1 MSSEPGANKRHHNP
15 VDSICRKIKSIQ
27 MMDQVSNP
35 ALQIP
40 KFQSQNFDSP
50 QCNVKRN
57 LEELLKKRTF
67 RSHDSTD
74 PHLISPSCD
83 SIFSADLQLLSP
95 CLGHMSDSSPINATY
110 SIIKRKERS
119 SSSWMP
125 VCAMESCSS
134 SYVRSR
140 EANTQNKLSALSN
153 IESKDVT
160 HEQKY
165 LTSSPNLYYF
175 TPDKKS
181 ESAVNQSP
189 VPKRLPLSEKG
200 WKQSLE
206 YKTDTTH
213 DVSLVCEEDLLTTIF
228 YACDID
234 QTGKVAV
241 SKIVDYLR
249 HTTSRGLEDSGLE
262 ELCNMLDPDQKD
274 ISIDL
279 ETYHAIMKEWIED
292 CKSKWEDGATE
303 EPAASMEDLESKA
316 YKNTPE
322 AKKTTVRMNV
332 TSGSLEAFG
341 GDVSRGDME
350 TSDLIICVADL
361 QYNNQKLQEENSKL
375 KLTLEAVD
383 ETNNKLLADNEDL
396 HQQIKSIQHSLLK
409 AKSLEEELEEAKNNL
424 NLSEEKRQQILWRNK
439 QLEKENQSLI
449 IKITSLQEENIRNS
463 MDTDGLQ
470 KKILELSK
478 NAAELQIQVHI
489 YETTVVNKEAS
500 LIQKEQDIK
509 ELKLTIV
516 ECSSII
522 ETLRAEK
529 NKLLEN
535 MQHMQQELISNGLN
549 FPLLCKLNSNIPEG
563 MKSLHCELEL
573 AQSSE
578 ITKTEWTSLD
588 ETLDREVLVLLQGPE
603 YVGEKFKTVMRNL
616 QEEASEAEELIM
628 ASLQWLKDS
637 DVNMQHA
644 WERKLVVLKQ
654 ELGEKRHL
662 WIQKLHLLEKYKEC
676 LDKDFI
682 RMAANLRRA
691 KTEQVHLRKELS
703 ARQREI
709 GTVKQLQKETAGQAE
724 ALGLELQKATKQL
737 EDAGK
742 QAKDQVEAF
751 HSACE
756 EAASL
761 KCKLEEA
768 ISEQQKLKDVNEA
781 LTSSCQ
787 LLQEKVEDQKT
798 TANALRWELLQRRLC
813 ELLCQCCAEL
823 DSDYCVLPSSTEL
836 VKEKQLHCS
845 KRRWSEGPTLGIEI
859 PRILPSDVSYWHNTL
874 LLDAL
879 NLETSCAN
887 NPPEHGWHRLCRQNS
902 DSCMFESCHLGYG
915 STSDVT
921 SVGHRWKI
929 CSAGNCTDADL
940 PVSITMMDS
949 SLTEIDCAEPPLPA
963 NLIPSSEHL
972 TSPQEVL
979 TSSLESTAPVTGHL
993 FIEEKSL
1000 KRSREKEEAMPTSVA
1015 MEKNNSKDPAGPV
1028 SGADLT
1034 KKKEFCPAMEEHK
1047 TAFQNI
1053 LKQDL
1058 EVGQEKKNNKE
1069 QSEEAPAVVP
1079 SRKGSSPTTGGVK
1092 GDKTK
1097 QNESDSPNE
1106 KEVEAEF
1113 LRLSLGFKCDLFTLD
1128 KRVRLEE
1135 RSRDLAEENLK
1146 KEITNAL
1153 KMLEALVPLCEE
1165 DNQAQEIIK
1174 KLQKS
1179 LHFLS
1184 QYAARVASR
1193 AEMLGAINQESR
1205 VSKAV
1210 EVMIQH
1216 VENLKRMYAKE
1227 HAELEELKQVLL
1239 QNERSFSSLGDRDE
1253 STNKKLPNSFN
1264 FKPSSL
1270 RRVSIA
1276 ALPRSAGSAGIGL
1289 PLVSK
1294 GSQVVRCLIFSKLAG
1309 LKHEIANAVS
1319 VQLLLQAQLHESD
1332 GDERSDR
1339 FNRRSSSWGRLG
1351 AKQNE
1356 KRPSLQR
1363 FISTY
1368 SWAEYEDLHSETKNE
1383 LSESSAEAQETSRK
1397 ESVSENGKHASKWN
1411 LESACNLMSLWAS
1424 HFKASFSNA
1433 NKTLWVSVSI
1443 LVLLAALTSF
1453 LTGLSLQRPADAAP
1467 VGTRDSWTSLQQL
1480 LWPYTGLQHNGP
1492 PPV

>member
-40 KFQSQNFDSP
+40 KFQSRNFDSP
-50 QCNVKRN
+50 QCNAKKN

-74 PHLISPSCD
+74 QHLISPSCD
-83 SIFSADLQLLSP
+83 GIFSADLQLLSP
-95 CLGHMSDSSPINATY
+95 CLGHMSDSSPINATC

-119 SSSWMP
+119 CSSWMP
-125 VCAMESCSS
+125 VCAIESCSPS
-134 SYVRSR
+134 SFRSR
-140 EANTQNKLSALSN
+140 EANAQNKLSALSN
-153 IESKDVT
+153 IESKDVP

-181 ESAVNQSP
+181 ESAVKRSP
-189 VPKRLPLSEKG
+189 VSKRSSLSERG

-213 DVSLVCEEDLLTTIF
+213 DASLVCEEDLLTTIF
-228 YACDID
+228 YACDVD

-262 ELCNMLDPDQKD
+262 ELCIMLDPDQKD
-274 ISIDL
+274 ISMDL

-292 CKSKWEDGATE
+292 CKSKWEDEATE
-303 EPAASMEDLESKA
+303 EPVASMEDLESKV
-316 YKNTPE
+316 YKTTPE

-396 HQQIKSIQHSLLK
+396 RQQIKSIQHSVLK

-424 NLSEEKRQQILWRNK
+424 NLLEEKRQQILWQNK

-449 IKITSLQEENIRNS
+449 IKVTSLQEENIRNS

-478 NAAELQIQVHI
+478 NAEELQVQMHI

-500 LIQKEQDIK
+500 LVQKEQDIE

-522 ETLRAEK
+522 ETLRTEK

-563 MKSLHCELEL
+563 TNSLHCELEL

-603 YVGEKFKTVMRNL
+603 YGEEKFKTVMRNL

-628 ASLQWLKDS
+628 SSLQWVKDS
-637 DVNMQHA
+637 DVSMQHV
-644 WERKLVVLKQ
+644 WERKLVALKQ

-662 WIQKLHLLEKYKEC
+662 WIQKLHLLEKYKES

-682 RMAANLRRA
+682 RMAANLRRT
-691 KTEQVHLRKELS
+691 KTEQLHLRKELS

-709 GTVKQLQKETAGQAE
+709 ETVKQLQEETAGQAE

-737 EDAGK
+737 EDASK

-756 EAASL
+756 EAASF

-768 ISEQQKLKDVNEA
+768 ISEQQKLRDVNEA
-781 LTSSCQ
+781 LTSTCQ

-823 DSDYCVLPSSTEL
+823 DSDYSVLPLSTEL
-836 VKEKQLHCS
+836 VKEKHLQCS
-845 KRRWSEGPTLGIEI
+845 KRRWSEGPTLGTEL
-859 PRILPSDVSYWHNTL
+859 PRVLPSDVSYWHSTL

-887 NPPEHGWHRLCRQNS
+887 NPPEHGWDRPWRQSS
-902 DSCMFESCHLGYG
+902 DSCLLESCHPGHG

-949 SLTEIDCAEPPLPA
+949 SVTEIDCAEPPLPA
-963 NLIPSSEHL
+963 NLIPSSSDRF
-972 TSPQEVL
+972 TSPQGVL
-979 TSSLESTAPVTGHL
+979 TSSLESTAPVTGRL
-993 FIEEKSL
+993 VIGEKSF
-1000 KRSREKEEAMPTSVA
+1000 KRLCEKEDDAPTSVA
-1015 MEKNNSKDPAGPV
+1015 MEKNSSKDPAGPV

-1047 TAFQNI
+1047 TAFQNV

-1058 EVGQEKKNNKE
+1058 EVGKEKKNNKE
-1069 QSEEAPAVVP
+1069 QSEEAPVVVP
-1079 SRKGSSPTTGGVK
+1079 SRKGSSPTAGGVK

-1146 KEITNAL
+1146 KEITNAV

-1289 PLVSK
+1289 TLVSK

-1368 SWAEYEDLHSETKNE
+1368 SWAEYEDLRSETK
-1383 LSESSAEAQETSRK
+1383 
-1397 ESVSENGKHASKWN
+1397 
-1411 LESACNLMSLWAS
+1411 
-1424 HFKASFSNA
+1424 
-1433 NKTLWVSVSI
+1433 
-1443 LVLLAALTSF
+1443 
-1453 LTGLSLQRPADAAP
+1453 
-1467 VGTRDSWTSLQQL
+1467 
-1480 LWPYTGLQHNGP
+1480 
-1492 PPV
+1492 

>member
-1 MSSEPGANKRHHNP
+1 MSSEHSTNKRHHNP

-27 MMDQVSNP
+27 MMDQASNS

-40 KFQSQNFDSP
+40 KLQSQNFDSP
-50 QCNVKRN
+50 QCTIKKN
-57 LEELLKKRTF
+57 LEEILKKRTF
-67 RSHDSTD
+67 RGHDSSD
-74 PHLISPSCD
+74 PHLISPSSD
-83 SIFSADLQLLSP
+83 SVFSAGLQLLSP
-95 CLGHMSDSSPINATY
+95 CLSHISDSCSADDSCSVTK
-110 SIIKRKERS
+110 SEERS
-119 SSSWMP
+119 SNSWIP
-125 VCAMESCSS
+125 VCPMEKCSP
-134 SYVRSR
+134 SYFRSR
-140 EANTQNKLSALSN
+140 EANTPNKLHSLSN
-153 IESKDVT
+153 IESKDVSR
-160 HEQKY
+160 EQKY
-165 LTSSPNLYYF
+165 LTSSPNLYF
-175 TPDKKS
+175 FASDKKS
-181 ESAVNQSP
+181 ESPVIQSP
-189 VPKRLPLSEKG
+189 VPKRLSLSERG
-200 WKQSLE
+200 WKQPWG
-206 YKTDTTH
+206 YKAGNMY
-213 DVSLVCEEDLLTTIF
+213 DVSLICEEDLLTTIF
-228 YACDID
+228 CACDIEH
-234 QTGKVAV
+234 TGKVAV
-241 SKIVDYLR
+241 SKIIDYLR

-274 ISIDL
+274 VSVDL

-292 CKSKWEDGATE
+292 CKRKWEDSATE
-303 EPAASMEDLESKA
+303 EPTVSMEDLEFKVHKTTS
-316 YKNTPE
+316 E
-322 AKKTTVRMNV
+322 AKKSHVRMNV

-341 GDVSRGDME
+341 GDMSKGDME
-350 TSDLIICVADL
+350 TSDLITCVADL
-361 QYNNQKLQEENSKL
+361 QYNNQKLQEENNKL

-396 HQQIKSIQHSLLK
+396 QQQIKSIQHSVLK
-409 AKSLEEELEEAKNNL
+409 AKSLEEDLEEAKNNL
-424 NLSEEKRQQILWRNK
+424 NFSEEKRQQILCQNK

-463 MDTDGLQ
+463 MDNDGLQ
-470 KKILELSK
+470 KKILEMSK
-478 NAAELQIQVHI
+478 NAAELQMQAHI
-489 YETTVVNKEAS
+489 YETTVMNKEAS

-516 ECSSII
+516 ECSSVI

-535 MQHMQQELISNGLN
+535 MQHMQQELISNGSS
-549 FPLLCKLNSNIPEG
+549 FPLLHKFNSNVPEG
-563 MKSLHCELEL
+563 MNSLHCELEL

-588 ETLDREVLVLLQGPE
+588 ETLDREVLFLLQGPE
-603 YVGEKFKTVMRNL
+603 YAGEKFKSVLQNL
-616 QEEASEAEELIM
+616 QKEASEAEDLVM
-628 ASLQWLKDS
+628 TSLQWVKDP
-637 DVNMQHA
+637 DVNMQQA
-644 WERKLVVLKQ
+644 WERKLIVLKQ

-662 WIQKLHLLEKYKEC
+662 WIQNLHLLEKYKET

-682 RMAANLRRA
+682 RTASNLRRA
-691 KTEQVHLRKELS
+691 KTEQLHLRKELS

-709 GTVKQLQKETAGQAE
+709 ETVKQLQEETAGQAE
-724 ALGLELQKATKQL
+724 TLGLELQKATKQL
-737 EDAGK
+737 EDARK
-742 QAKDQVEAF
+742 QAEDKVEAF
-751 HSACE
+751 HSACA

-768 ISEQQKLKDVNEA
+768 ISEQQKLKDVNAA
-781 LTSSCQ
+781 LTSVCQ
-787 LLQEKVEDQKT
+787 FLQEKVEDQKT
-798 TANALRWELLQRRLC
+798 TVNTLRWELLQRRLC

-823 DSDYCVLPSSTEL
+823 ESDYSLLPTSAEP
-836 VKEKQLHCS
+836 VKGKQLHCS
-845 KRRWSEGPTLGIEI
+845 KLWSKGPALCSEVPRTLPLDI
-859 PRILPSDVSYWHNTL
+859 SYQHSAS

-879 NLETSCAN
+879 TLETSCPN
-887 NPPEHGWHRLCRQNS
+887 NCPVHGWDQRCRQS
-902 DSCMFESCHLGYG
+902 SGSCMFESRNLGDAYA
-915 STSDVT
+915 SDVT
-921 SVGHRWKI
+921 SVRCKWKI
-929 CSAGNCTDADL
+929 CSAGNYTDADL

-949 SLTEIDCAEPPLPA
+949 SLAEIDCAEPTLPA
-963 NLIPSSEHL
+963 SLIPSSDHL

-979 TSSLESTAPVTGHL
+979 TSSLESTAPVTGCL
-993 FIEEKSL
+993 VMDEKSP
-1000 KRSREKEEAMPTSVA
+1000 KRSHEKEEDVPTSVA
-1015 MEKNNSKDPAGPV
+1015 KEKNNDKDPAGPV
-1028 SGADLT
+1028 SEADLT
-1034 KKKEFCPAMEEHK
+1034 KKKFCPVTEEHK
-1047 TAFQNI
+1047 TPFQNV
-1053 LKQDL
+1053 LKQDP
-1058 EVGQEKKNNKE
+1058 EVGQEKKNKE
-1069 QSEEAPAVVP
+1069 QSEEAPAAVP
-1079 SRKGSSPTTGGVK
+1079 SKKGSSPAAGGIK

-1179 LHFLS
+1179 LQFLS

-1239 QNERSFSSLGDRDE
+1239 QNERSFNSLGDRDE

-1264 FKPSSL
+1264 FKPSSSL

-1276 ALPRSAGSAGIGL
+1276 TLPRSAGSAGIGL
-1289 PLVSK
+1289 PLA
-1294 GSQVVRCLIFSKLAG
+1294 QF
-1309 LKHEIANAVS
+1309 HEP
-1319 VQLLLQAQLHESD
+1319 D
-1332 GDERSDR
+1332 GDERSDK

-1368 SWAEYEDLHSETKNE
+1368 SWAEYEGEHAETKNE
-1383 LSESSAEAQETSRK
+1383 QSESPTEVQEEPSRK
-1397 ESVSENGKHASKWN
+1397 ESISEKGKYSSKWN
-1411 LESACNLMSLWAS
+1411 LESVCNLMSSWAS

-1467 VGTRDSWTSLQQL
+1467 VGTGDSWTSLQQL

>member
-1 MSSEPGANKRHHNP
+1 MSSEHGANKRHHNP

-40 KFQSQNFDSP
+40 KFQSRNFDSP
-50 QCNVKRN
+50 QCNIKKN
-57 LEELLKKRTF
+57 LEEILKKITSK
-67 RSHDSTD
+67 SHDSTD
-74 PHLISPSCD
+74 PCLISPSSD
-83 SIFSADLQLLSP
+83 SVFSADMQVLSP
-95 CLGHMSDSSPINATY
+95 YLRRISDSRSASATF
-110 SIIKRKERS
+110 SVIKSKERS
-119 SSSWMP
+119 RNSWMP
-125 VCAMESCSS
+125 VCHVEDCSP
-134 SYVRSR
+134 YYFRSGD
-140 EANTQNKLSALSN
+140 ANTQSKMCALSN
-153 IESKDVT
+153 TESKDVP

-175 TPDKKS
+175 TSDKKS
-181 ESAVNQSP
+181 ESAVLQSP
-189 VPKRLPLSEKG
+189 VPKRLSSSERG
-200 WKQSLE
+200 WKQPVG
-206 YKTDTTH
+206 YRADNTY
-213 DVSLVCEEDLLTTIF
+213 DVSLICEEDLLTTIF
-228 YACDID
+228 CACDIEH
-234 QTGKVAV
+234 TGKVAV

-249 HTTSRGLEDSGLE
+249 HTTSRGSEDSGLE

-274 ISIDL
+274 VSVDL

-292 CKSKWEDGATE
+292 CKRKWEDGAIK
-303 EPAASMEDLESKA
+303 EPMASMEDPEFKT
-316 YKNTPE
+316 YQNTSG
-322 AKKTTVRMNV
+322 AKKTHVQMNV

-350 TSDLIICVADL
+350 TSDLITCVADL
-361 QYNNQKLQEENSKL
+361 QYSNQKLQEENNKL

-383 ETNNKLLADNEDL
+383 ETNNKLLADNKDL
-396 HQQIKSIQHSLLK
+396 HQQIKSIQHFVLK

-424 NLSEEKRQQILWRNK
+424 NLSEEMRQQILCQNK

-463 MDTDGLQ
+463 MDTDGFQ

-478 NAAELQIQVHI
+478 NAAELQIQAHI
-489 YETTVVNKEAS
+489 YENTVVNKEAS

-535 MQHMQQELISNGLN
+535 MQHMQQELISNGLS
-549 FPLLCKLNSNIPEG
+549 FPLCKFNSNIPEG
-563 MKSLHCELEL
+563 MNSLHCELEL
-573 AQSSE
+573 AQFSE

-603 YVGEKFKTVMRNL
+603 YEGEKFKSIMQNL
-616 QEEASEAEELIM
+616 VSGRAYQEEASEAEKLVM
-628 ASLQWLKDS
+628 TSLQWVKVP
-637 DVNMQHA
+637 DVNMQQA

-662 WIQKLHLLEKYKEC
+662 WIQKLHLLEKYKES

-682 RMAANLRRA
+682 RMAGNLRRT
-691 KTEQVHLRKELS
+691 KTEQLHLRRELS

-709 GTVKQLQKETAGQAE
+709 ETVKQLQEETAGQAE

-737 EDAGK
+737 EDASK
-742 QAKDQVEAF
+742 QAEDQVEAF

-768 ISEQQKLKDVNEA
+768 ISEQQKLKDVNAA
-781 LTSSCQ
+781 LTSTCQ
-787 LLQEKVEDQKT
+787 LLQEKVEEQKT

-823 DSDYCVLPSSTEL
+823 EFDYGLLPTSA
-836 VKEKQLHCS
+836 KPIKGKQLHCS
-845 KRRWSEGPTLGIEI
+845 KQLWSEGPILCSELPRTLA
-859 PRILPSDVSYWHNTL
+859 SDVSYWRSTP

-879 NLETSCAN
+879 TLETSCLN
-887 NPPEHGWHRLCRQNS
+887 NFPVHGWDQPCRHS
-902 DSCMFESCHLGYG
+902 SGSCKFESCDLGHA

-921 SVGHRWKI
+921 LVGCKWKI
-929 CSAGNCTDADL
+929 CSADNHTDADL

-949 SLTEIDCAEPPLPA
+949 SLTEIDCAEPTLPA
-963 NLIPSSEHL
+963 SLIPSSDHL
-972 TSPQEVL
+972 TSPQVL
-979 TSSLESTAPVTGHL
+979 TSSLESTTPVTGFL
-993 FIEEKSL
+993 AMEEKSL
-1000 KRSREKEEAMPTSVA
+1000 KFLREKEEDVPTSVA
-1015 MEKNNSKDPAGPV
+1015 MEKNSDKDPATPV

-1034 KKKEFCPAMEEHK
+1034 EKEFCPMMEEHK
-1047 TAFQNI
+1047 TAFQNV
-1053 LKQDL
+1053 LKQDP
-1058 EVGQEKKNNKE
+1058 VYQEKNNKE
-1069 QSEEAPAVVP
+1069 QSEEAPAMVP
-1079 SRKGSSPTTGGVK
+1079 SRKGSSPTAGGIK

-1097 QNESDSPNE
+1097 QNEPDSPNE

-1179 LHFLS
+1179 LQFLS

-1239 QNERSFSSLGDRDE
+1239 QNERSFSALGDRDE
-1253 STNKKLPNSFN
+1253 SANKKLPNSFN
-1264 FKPSSL
+1264 FKPSSSL

-1276 ALPRSAGSAGIGL
+1276 TLPRSAGNAGIGL
-1289 PLVSK
+1289 PL
-1294 GSQVVRCLIFSKLAG
+1294 
-1309 LKHEIANAVS
+1309 
-1319 VQLLLQAQLHESD
+1319 AQLHEPD
-1332 GDERSDR
+1332 GDERTDK
-1339 FNRRSSSWGRLG
+1339 FKRRSSSWGRLG

-1368 SWAEYEDLHSETKNE
+1368 SWAEYEDEHSETKNE
-1383 LSESSAEAQETSRK
+1383 RSESPAEAQEEPSRK
-1397 ESVSENGKHASKWN
+1397 ESVSEKGKYSSKWN
-1411 LESACNLMSLWAS
+1411 LESVCNLMSSWAS
-1424 HFKASFSNA
+1424 HFKTSFSSA

-1467 VGTRDSWTSLQQL
+1467 VGTGDSWTSLQQL

>member
-1 MSSEPGANKRHHNP
+1 MSSEPGANKKHHNP

-40 KFQSQNFDSP
+40 KFQSPNFDSP
-50 QCNVKRN
+50 QCNAKKN

-74 PHLISPSCD
+74 PHLISPSGD

-95 CLGHMSDSSPINATY
+95 CLGHMSDSSSVNATY
-110 SIIKRKERS
+110 SIIKRKENS

-125 VCAMESCSS
+125 VCAIESCSP
-134 SYVRSR
+134 SYFRSR

-153 IESKDVT
+153 IESKDVP

-181 ESAVNQSP
+181 ESVVKRSP
-189 VPKRLPLSEKG
+189 VPKRSSLSERG

-206 YKTDTTH
+206 YKTDTMH
-213 DVSLVCEEDLLTTIF
+213 DASLVCEEDLLTTIF
-228 YACDID
+228 YACDVD

-274 ISIDL
+274 ISMDL

-303 EPAASMEDLESKA
+303 EPAAGMEDLESKV
-316 YKNTPE
+316 YKTTPE

-396 HQQIKSIQHSLLK
+396 RQQIKSIQHSVLK
-409 AKSLEEELEEAKNNL
+409 AKSLEEELEEAKSNL
-424 NLSEEKRQQILWRNK
+424 NLLEEKRQQILCQNK

-449 IKITSLQEENIRNS
+449 IKVTSLQEENIRSS
-463 MDTDGLQ
+463 MDADGLQ

-489 YETTVVNKEAS
+489 YETTVMNKEAS

-549 FPLLCKLNSNIPEG
+549 FPLLCKLNCNIPEG
-563 MKSLHCELEL
+563 TNSLHCELEL

-603 YVGEKFKTVMRNL
+603 YGGEKFKTVMRNL

-628 ASLQWLKDS
+628 ASLQWVKDS
-637 DVNMQHA
+637 DVSIQHV

-662 WIQKLHLLEKYKEC
+662 WIQKLHLLEKYKET

-682 RMAANLRRA
+682 RMAANLRRT
-691 KTEQVHLRKELS
+691 KTEQLHLRKELS

-709 GTVKQLQKETAGQAE
+709 ETVKQLQEETAGQAE

-737 EDAGK
+737 EDASK

-781 LTSSCQ
+781 LTSTCQ
-787 LLQEKVEDQKT
+787 LLQEKVEDQQT

-823 DSDYCVLPSSTEL
+823 DSDYSVLPSSTEL

-845 KRRWSEGPTLGIEI
+845 KRRWSEGPTLGTEL
-859 PRILPSDVSYWHNTL
+859 PRILPSDVAYWHSTL

-887 NPPEHGWHRLCRQNS
+887 NPPEHGRDWPCRQNS
-902 DSCMFESCHLGYG
+902 DSCMFESCHPGHG
-915 STSDVT
+915 PTSDVT

-949 SLTEIDCAEPPLPA
+949 SVTEIDCAELPLPA
-963 NLIPSSEHL
+963 NLVPSSDHL

-979 TSSLESTAPVTGHL
+979 ASSLESTAPVTDHL
-993 FIEEKSL
+993 VIEEKSL
-1000 KRSREKEEAMPTSVA
+1000 KRLCEKEEDVPTSVT

-1034 KKKEFCPAMEEHK
+1034 KKKEFRPAMEEHK
-1047 TAFQNI
+1047 TVFQNV

-1069 QSEEAPAVVP
+1069 QSEEAPVVVP
-1079 SRKGSSPTTGGVK
+1079 SRKGSSPTAGGVK

-1264 FKPSSL
+1264 FK
-1270 RRVSIA
+1270 
-1276 ALPRSAGSAGIGL
+1276 
-1289 PLVSK
+1289 
-1294 GSQVVRCLIFSKLAG
+1294 
-1309 LKHEIANAVS
+1309 
-1319 VQLLLQAQLHESD
+1319 AQLHESD

-1383 LSESSAEAQETSRK
+1383 QSESPAEAQEPSRK

-1492 PPV
+1492 PPL

>member
-1 MSSEPGANKRHHNP
+1 MSSEPGANKKHHNP

-40 KFQSQNFDSP
+40 KFQSPNFDSP
-50 QCNVKRN
+50 QCNAKKN

-74 PHLISPSCD
+74 PHLISPSGD

-95 CLGHMSDSSPINATY
+95 CLGHMSDSSSVNATY
-110 SIIKRKERS
+110 SIIKRKENS

-125 VCAMESCSS
+125 VCAIESCSP
-134 SYVRSR
+134 SYFRSR

-153 IESKDVT
+153 IESKDVP

-181 ESAVNQSP
+181 ESVVKRSP
-189 VPKRLPLSEKG
+189 VPKRSSLSERG

-206 YKTDTTH
+206 YKTDTMH
-213 DVSLVCEEDLLTTIF
+213 DASLVCEEDLLTTIF
-228 YACDID
+228 YACDVD

-274 ISIDL
+274 ISMDL

-303 EPAASMEDLESKA
+303 EPAAGMEDLESKV
-316 YKNTPE
+316 YKTTPE

-396 HQQIKSIQHSLLK
+396 RQQIKSIQHSVLK
-409 AKSLEEELEEAKNNL
+409 AKSLEEELEEAKSNL
-424 NLSEEKRQQILWRNK
+424 NLLEEKRQQILCQNK

-449 IKITSLQEENIRNS
+449 IKVTSLQEENIRSS
-463 MDTDGLQ
+463 MDADGLQ

-489 YETTVVNKEAS
+489 YETTVMNKEAS

-549 FPLLCKLNSNIPEG
+549 FPLLCKLNCNIPEG
-563 MKSLHCELEL
+563 TNSLHCELEL

-603 YVGEKFKTVMRNL
+603 YGGEKFKTVMRNL

-628 ASLQWLKDS
+628 ASLQWVKDS
-637 DVNMQHA
+637 DVSIQHV

-662 WIQKLHLLEKYKEC
+662 WIQKLHLLEKYKET

-682 RMAANLRRA
+682 RMAANLRRT
-691 KTEQVHLRKELS
+691 KTEQLHLRKELS

-709 GTVKQLQKETAGQAE
+709 ETVKQLQEETAGQAE

-737 EDAGK
+737 EDASK

-781 LTSSCQ
+781 LTSTCQ
-787 LLQEKVEDQKT
+787 LLQEKVEDQQT

-823 DSDYCVLPSSTEL
+823 DSDYSVLPSSTEL

-845 KRRWSEGPTLGIEI
+845 KRRWSEGPTLGTEL
-859 PRILPSDVSYWHNTL
+859 PRILPSDVAYWHSTL

-887 NPPEHGWHRLCRQNS
+887 NPPEHGRDWPCRQNS
-902 DSCMFESCHLGYG
+902 DSCMFESCHPGHG
-915 STSDVT
+915 PTSDVT

-949 SLTEIDCAEPPLPA
+949 SVTEIDCAELPLPA
-963 NLIPSSEHL
+963 NLVPSSSDHL

-979 TSSLESTAPVTGHL
+979 ASSLESTAPVTDHL
-993 FIEEKSL
+993 VIEEKSL
-1000 KRSREKEEAMPTSVA
+1000 KRLCEKEEDVPTSVT

-1034 KKKEFCPAMEEHK
+1034 KKKEFRPAMEEHK
-1047 TAFQNI
+1047 TVFQNV

-1069 QSEEAPAVVP
+1069 QSEEAPVVVP
-1079 SRKGSSPTTGGVK
+1079 SRKGSSPTAGGVK

-1264 FKPSSL
+1264 FK
-1270 RRVSIA
+1270 
-1276 ALPRSAGSAGIGL
+1276 
-1289 PLVSK
+1289 
-1294 GSQVVRCLIFSKLAG
+1294 
-1309 LKHEIANAVS
+1309 
-1319 VQLLLQAQLHESD
+1319 AQLHESD

-1383 LSESSAEAQETSRK
+1383 QSESPAEAQEPSRK

-1492 PPV
+1492 PPL

>member
-1 MSSEPGANKRHHNP
+1 MMSSEPGANKRHHNP

-40 KFQSQNFDSP
+40 KFQSRNFDSP
-50 QCNVKRN
+50 QCNVRRN

-74 PHLISPSCD
+74 PQLISPSCD

-95 CLGHMSDSSPINATY
+95 CLGHMFDTSPINATY

-125 VCAMESCSS
+125 VCTMERCSP
-134 SYVRSR
+134 SYFRSR
-140 EANTQNKLSALSN
+140 EANTQNKLSASSN
-153 IESKDVT
+153 IESKDVPN
-160 HEQKY
+160 EQKY

-189 VPKRLPLSEKG
+189 VPKRLPLSERG

-228 YACDID
+228 YACDVD

-274 ISIDL
+274 ISLDL

-303 EPAASMEDLESKA
+303 EPAASMEDLESKV
-316 YKNTPE
+316 YRNTPE
-322 AKKTTVRMNV
+322 AKKTSVQMNV
-332 TSGSLEAFG
+332 TSASLEAFG

-361 QYNNQKLQEENSKL
+361 QYHNQKLQKENSKL

-396 HQQIKSIQHSLLK
+396 RQQIKSIQHSVLK

-424 NLSEEKRQQILWRNK
+424 NLSEEKRQQILWQNK

-449 IKITSLQEENIRNS
+449 IKVTSLQEENIRNS
-463 MDTDGLQ
+463 MDMDGLQ

-478 NAAELQIQVHI
+478 NAAELQMQVHI

-535 MQHMQQELISNGLN
+535 VQHMQQELISNGLN
-549 FPLLCKLNSNIPEG
+549 FPLLCKFNSNIPEG
-563 MKSLHCELEL
+563 MNSLHCELEL

-603 YVGEKFKTVMRNL
+603 YGGEKFKTVMRNL
-616 QEEASEAEELIM
+616 VSGAHQEEASEAEELIT
-628 ASLQWLKDS
+628 ASLQWVKDS
-637 DVNMQHA
+637 DVSMQHA
-644 WERKLVVLKQ
+644 WERKFVVLKQ

-662 WIQKLHLLEKYKEC
+662 WIQKLHLLEKYKES

-682 RMAANLRRA
+682 RMAANLRRT
-691 KTEQVHLRKELS
+691 KTEQIHLRKELS
-703 ARQREI
+703 ARQCEI
-709 GTVKQLQKETAGQAE
+709 ETVKQLQKETAGQAE

-737 EDAGK
+737 EDARK
-742 QAKDQVEAF
+742 QAKDQVDAF

-781 LTSSCQ
+781 LTSTCQ

-823 DSDYCVLPSSTEL
+823 DSDSCVLPSSTEL
-836 VKEKQLHCS
+836 VKGKQLRCS
-845 KRRWSEGPTLGIEI
+845 KRRWSEGPTLGTEI

-887 NPPEHGWHRLCRQNS
+887 NPPEDCWHRPCRQNS
-902 DSCMFESCHLGYG
+902 DSCVFESCHLGYG

-921 SVGHRWKI
+921 SVRHRWKI

-963 NLIPSSEHL
+963 NLIPSSSEHL

-979 TSSLESTAPVTGHL
+979 ASSLESTAPVTGRL
-993 FIEEKSL
+993 VIEEKSP
-1000 KRSREKEEAMPTSVA
+1000 KRLREKEEDMPTSLA
-1015 MEKNNSKDPAGPV
+1015 MEKNNRKDPAGPV

-1034 KKKEFCPAMEEHK
+1034 KKEFCPATEEHK
-1047 TAFQNI
+1047 TAFQTI

-1069 QSEEAPAVVP
+1069 QSEEAPVVVP
-1079 SRKGSSPTTGGVK
+1079 SRKGSSPTAGGVK

-1153 KMLEALVPLCEE
+1153 KMLEALAPLCEE

-1253 STNKKLPNSFN
+1253 SMNKKLPNSFN

-1289 PLVSK
+1289 SL
-1294 GSQVVRCLIFSKLAG
+1294 
-1309 LKHEIANAVS
+1309 
-1319 VQLLLQAQLHESD
+1319 AQLHESD

-1383 LSESSAEAQETSRK
+1383 QSESSAEAQEPSRK
-1397 ESVSENGKHASKWN
+1397 ASVSENGKHASKWN

>member
-1 MSSEPGANKRHHNP
+1 MSSEHGANKRHHNP

-40 KFQSQNFDSP
+40 KFQSRNFDSP
-50 QCNVKRN
+50 QCNIRKN
-57 LEELLKKRTF
+57 LEEILKKRTY
-67 RSHDSTD
+67 RSHDSSGSD
-74 PHLISPSCD
+74 LISPS
-83 SIFSADLQLLSP
+83 SNSLFSADLQLPSP
-95 CLGHMSDSSPINATY
+95 CLRRISDSHSADATY
-110 SIIKRKERS
+110 SITKSEERS
-119 SSSWMP
+119 SNLWMP
-125 VCAMESCSS
+125 VCPMENCSPP
-134 SYVRSR
+134 YFRSR
-140 EANTQNKLSALSN
+140 EANTQDKLRALAN
-153 IESKDVT
+153 IESKDVLC
-160 HEQKY
+160 
-165 LTSSPNLYYF
+165 LTSSPNLYF
-175 TPDKKS
+175 FPSDKKS
-181 ESAVNQSP
+181 ESAVIQSP
-189 VPKRLPLSEKG
+189 LSKRLYSSERG
-200 WKQSLE
+200 YKQSLG
-206 YKTDTTH
+206 YKADNVHDT
-213 DVSLVCEEDLLTTIF
+213 SFICEEDLLTTIF
-228 YACDID
+228 SACDIEH
-234 QTGKVAV
+234 TGKVAV

-249 HTTSRGLEDSGLE
+249 HTTSRGSEDSGLE

-274 ISIDL
+274 VSMDL

-292 CKSKWEDGATE
+292 CKRKWEDGATE
-303 EPAASMEDLESKA
+303 EPTASMEDLEFRVH
-316 YKNTPE
+316 KNTYE
-322 AKKTTVRMNV
+322 AKKMHVQMNV

-341 GDVSRGDME
+341 GDVSKGDME
-350 TSDLIICVADL
+350 TSDLITCVADL
-361 QYNNQKLQEENSKL
+361 QYNNQKLQEENNKL

-396 HQQIKSIQHSLLK
+396 RQQIKSIQHSVLK

-424 NLSEEKRQQILWRNK
+424 NLSEEKRQHILCQNK
-439 QLEKENQSLI
+439 QLEKENQSLL

-463 MDTDGLQ
+463 MDTDELQ
-470 KKILELSK
+470 KKILDLSK
-478 NAAELQIQVHI
+478 NAAELQIQAHI
-489 YETTVVNKEAS
+489 YESTVVTKEAS

-516 ECSSII
+516 ECSAII

-529 NKLLEN
+529 KKLLEN
-535 MQHMQQELISNGLN
+535 MQHIQQELISNGLS
-549 FPLLCKLNSNIPEG
+549 FPFFCKFNSNIPEG
-563 MKSLHCELEL
+563 TNSLHCELEL

-578 ITKTEWTSLD
+578 ITKTERISLD
-588 ETLDREVLVLLQGPE
+588 ETLDREVLFLLQGPE
-603 YVGEKFKTVMRNL
+603 YAGEKFKTVMQNL
-616 QEEASEAEELIM
+616 VSDRTYQEEASEAEELVM
-628 ASLQWLKDS
+628 TSLQWLKDP
-637 DVNMQHA
+637 DVNMQQA

-654 ELGEKRHL
+654 ELGEKRHI
-662 WIQKLHLLEKYKEC
+662 WIQKLHLLEKYKES

-682 RMAANLRRA
+682 RMAGNLRRT
-691 KTEQVHLRKELS
+691 KTEQLHLKKELS

-709 GTVKQLQKETAGQAE
+709 ETVKQLQEETAGWAE
-724 ALGLELQKATKQL
+724 ALGLELQRATKQL
-737 EDAGK
+737 EDANK
-742 QAKDQVEAF
+742 QAEDQVEAF
-751 HSACE
+751 HSASE

-768 ISEQQKLKDVNEA
+768 ISEQQKLKHVNTA
-781 LTSSCQ
+781 LTSTCQ
-787 LLQEKVEDQKT
+787 SLQEKVEDQKT
-798 TANALRWELLQRRLC
+798 TVNTLRWELLRRRLC

-823 DSDYCVLPSSTEL
+823 ESDYNLLPASAEP
-836 VKEKQLHCS
+836 VKGKQLCCS
-845 KRRWSEGPTLGIEI
+845 KQLWSEGPTLCTDLPRTLRSGI
-859 PRILPSDVSYWHNTL
+859 SYWRSTPL
-874 LLDAL
+874 IDAL
-879 NLETSCAN
+879 TLEISCPN
-887 NPPEHGWHRLCRQNS
+887 NSPARGWDWPYRQSS
-902 DSCMFESCHLGYG
+902 DRYTIESSKLGHA
-915 STSDVT
+915 STSDLK
-921 SVGHRWKI
+921 SVGSKWKI
-929 CSAGNCTDADL
+929 CSAGNYTDADL

-949 SLTEIDCAEPPLPA
+949 SVTETHCAEPSLPA
-963 NLIPSSEHL
+963 GL
-972 TSPQEVL
+972 TSSSDHSASPQGVL
-979 TSSLESTAPVTGHL
+979 TASLESTAPVTGCL
-993 FIEEKSL
+993 VMEEKSP
-1000 KRSREKEEAMPTSVA
+1000 KSSHEKEEDVPTSVA
-1015 MEKNNSKDPAGPV
+1015 TEKENDKDPAGAV

-1034 KKKEFCPAMEEHK
+1034 AKESCPGTEDHK
-1047 TAFQNI
+1047 TAFQNV
-1053 LKQDL
+1053 LKQGL
-1058 EVGQEKKNNKE
+1058 ELDQEKKNNKE

-1079 SRKGSSPTTGGVK
+1079 IRKGSSPTTGGIK
-1092 GDKTK
+1092 ADKTK
-1097 QNESDSPNE
+1097 QNEAESPNE

-1174 KLQKS
+1174 KLQRS
-1179 LHFLS
+1179 LQFLS
-1184 QYAARVASR
+1184 QYAARVASK

-1253 STNKKLPNSFN
+1253 PTNKKLPNSF
-1264 FKPSSL
+1264 KPSSTL

-1276 ALPRSAGSAGIGL
+1276 TLPRSAGNAGVGL
-1289 PLVSK
+1289 PLA
-1294 GSQVVRCLIFSKLAG
+1294 QF
-1309 LKHEIANAVS
+1309 HEPDG
-1319 VQLLLQAQLHESD
+1319 EEWSD
-1332 GDERSDR
+1332 K

-1368 SWAEYEDLHSETKNE
+1368 SWAEYEDEHAETKNE
-1383 LSESSAEAQETSRK
+1383 QSESPAEAQEPPSRK
-1397 ESVSENGKHASKWN
+1397 ESVSEKGKYSSKWS
-1411 LESACNLMSLWAS
+1411 LESVCNLMSSWAS
-1424 HFKASFSNA
+1424 HFKTSFSNA

-1467 VGTRDSWTSLQQL
+1467 VGTGDSWTSLQQL

>member
-1 MSSEPGANKRHHNP
+1 MSSEPGANKKHHNP

-40 KFQSQNFDSP
+40 KFQSPNFDSP
-50 QCNVKRN
+50 QCNAKKN

-74 PHLISPSCD
+74 PHLISPSGD

-95 CLGHMSDSSPINATY
+95 CLGHMSDSSSVNATY
-110 SIIKRKERS
+110 SIIKRKENS

-125 VCAMESCSS
+125 VCAIESCSP
-134 SYVRSR
+134 SYFRSR

-153 IESKDVT
+153 IESKDVP

-181 ESAVNQSP
+181 ESVVKRSP
-189 VPKRLPLSEKG
+189 VPKRSSLSERG

-206 YKTDTTH
+206 YKTDTMH
-213 DVSLVCEEDLLTTIF
+213 DASLVCEEDLLTTIF
-228 YACDID
+228 YACDVD

-274 ISIDL
+274 ISMDL

-303 EPAASMEDLESKA
+303 EPAAGMEDLESKV
-316 YKNTPE
+316 YKTTPE

-396 HQQIKSIQHSLLK
+396 RQQIKSIQHSVLK
-409 AKSLEEELEEAKNNL
+409 AKSLEEELEEAKSNL
-424 NLSEEKRQQILWRNK
+424 NLLEEKRQQILCQNK

-449 IKITSLQEENIRNS
+449 IKVTSLQEENIRSS
-463 MDTDGLQ
+463 MDADGLQ

-489 YETTVVNKEAS
+489 YETTVMNKEAS

-549 FPLLCKLNSNIPEG
+549 FPLLCKLNCNIPEG
-563 MKSLHCELEL
+563 TNSLHCELEL

-603 YVGEKFKTVMRNL
+603 YGGEKFKTVMRNL

-628 ASLQWLKDS
+628 ASLQWVKDS
-637 DVNMQHA
+637 DVSIQHV

-662 WIQKLHLLEKYKEC
+662 WIQKLHLLEKYKET

-682 RMAANLRRA
+682 RMAANLRRT
-691 KTEQVHLRKELS
+691 KTEQLHLRKELS

-709 GTVKQLQKETAGQAE
+709 ETVKQLQEETAGQAE

-737 EDAGK
+737 EDASK

-781 LTSSCQ
+781 LTSTCQ
-787 LLQEKVEDQKT
+787 LLQEKVEDQQT

-823 DSDYCVLPSSTEL
+823 DSDYSVLPSSTEL

-845 KRRWSEGPTLGIEI
+845 KRRWSEGPTLGTEL
-859 PRILPSDVSYWHNTL
+859 PRILPSDVAYWHSTL

-887 NPPEHGWHRLCRQNS
+887 NPPEHGRDWPCRQNS
-902 DSCMFESCHLGYG
+902 DSCMFESCHPGHG
-915 STSDVT
+915 PTSDVT

-949 SLTEIDCAEPPLPA
+949 SVTEIDCAELPLPA
-963 NLIPSSEHL
+963 NLVPSSSDHL

-979 TSSLESTAPVTGHL
+979 ASSLESTAPVTDHL
-993 FIEEKSL
+993 VIEEKSL
-1000 KRSREKEEAMPTSVA
+1000 KRLCEKEEDVPTSVT

-1034 KKKEFCPAMEEHK
+1034 KKKEFRPAMEEHK
-1047 TAFQNI
+1047 TVFQNV

-1069 QSEEAPAVVP
+1069 QSEEAPVVVP
-1079 SRKGSSPTTGGVK
+1079 SRKGSSPTAGGVK

-1289 PLVSK
+1289 TL
-1294 GSQVVRCLIFSKLAG
+1294 
-1309 LKHEIANAVS
+1309 
-1319 VQLLLQAQLHESD
+1319 AQLHESD

-1383 LSESSAEAQETSRK
+1383 QSESPAEAQEPSRK

-1492 PPV
+1492 PPL

>member
-1 MSSEPGANKRHHNP
+1 MSSEPGANKKHHNP

-40 KFQSQNFDSP
+40 KFQSPNFDSP
-50 QCNVKRN
+50 QCNAKKN

-74 PHLISPSCD
+74 PHLISPSGD

-95 CLGHMSDSSPINATY
+95 CLGHMSDSSSVNATY
-110 SIIKRKERS
+110 SIIKRKENS

-125 VCAMESCSS
+125 VCAIESCSP
-134 SYVRSR
+134 SYFRSR

-153 IESKDVT
+153 IESKDVP

-181 ESAVNQSP
+181 ESVVKRSP
-189 VPKRLPLSEKG
+189 VPKRSSLSERG

-206 YKTDTTH
+206 YKTDTMH
-213 DVSLVCEEDLLTTIF
+213 DASLVCEEDLLTTIF
-228 YACDID
+228 YACDVD

-274 ISIDL
+274 ISMDL

-303 EPAASMEDLESKA
+303 EPAAGMEDLESKV
-316 YKNTPE
+316 YKTTPE

-396 HQQIKSIQHSLLK
+396 RQQIKSIQHSVLK
-409 AKSLEEELEEAKNNL
+409 AKSLEEELEEAKSNL
-424 NLSEEKRQQILWRNK
+424 NLLEEKRQQILCQNK

-449 IKITSLQEENIRNS
+449 IKVTSLQEENIRSS
-463 MDTDGLQ
+463 MDADGLQ

-489 YETTVVNKEAS
+489 YETTVMNKEAS

-549 FPLLCKLNSNIPEG
+549 FPLLCKLNCNIPEG
-563 MKSLHCELEL
+563 TNSLHCELEL

-603 YVGEKFKTVMRNL
+603 YGGEKFKTVMRNL

-628 ASLQWLKDS
+628 ASLQWVKDS
-637 DVNMQHA
+637 DVSIQHV

-662 WIQKLHLLEKYKEC
+662 WIQKLHLLEKYKET

-682 RMAANLRRA
+682 RMAANLRRT
-691 KTEQVHLRKELS
+691 KTEQLHLRKELS

-709 GTVKQLQKETAGQAE
+709 ETVKQLQEETAGQAE

-737 EDAGK
+737 EDASK

-781 LTSSCQ
+781 LTSTCQ
-787 LLQEKVEDQKT
+787 LLQEKVEDQQT

-823 DSDYCVLPSSTEL
+823 DSDYSVLPSSTEL

-845 KRRWSEGPTLGIEI
+845 KRRWSEGPTLGTEL
-859 PRILPSDVSYWHNTL
+859 PRILPSDVAYWHSTL

-887 NPPEHGWHRLCRQNS
+887 NPPEHGRDWPCRQNS
-902 DSCMFESCHLGYG
+902 DSCMFESCHPGHG
-915 STSDVT
+915 PTSDVT

-949 SLTEIDCAEPPLPA
+949 SVTEIDCAELPLPA
-963 NLIPSSEHL
+963 NLVPSSDHL

-979 TSSLESTAPVTGHL
+979 ASSLESTAPVTDHL
-993 FIEEKSL
+993 VIEEKSL
-1000 KRSREKEEAMPTSVA
+1000 KRLCEKEEDVPTSVT

-1034 KKKEFCPAMEEHK
+1034 KKKEFRPAMEEHK
-1047 TAFQNI
+1047 TVFQNV

-1069 QSEEAPAVVP
+1069 QSEEAPVVVP
-1079 SRKGSSPTTGGVK
+1079 SRKGSSPTAGGVK

-1289 PLVSK
+1289 TL
-1294 GSQVVRCLIFSKLAG
+1294 
-1309 LKHEIANAVS
+1309 
-1319 VQLLLQAQLHESD
+1319 AQLHESD

-1383 LSESSAEAQETSRK
+1383 QSESPAEAQEPSRK

-1492 PPV
+1492 PPL